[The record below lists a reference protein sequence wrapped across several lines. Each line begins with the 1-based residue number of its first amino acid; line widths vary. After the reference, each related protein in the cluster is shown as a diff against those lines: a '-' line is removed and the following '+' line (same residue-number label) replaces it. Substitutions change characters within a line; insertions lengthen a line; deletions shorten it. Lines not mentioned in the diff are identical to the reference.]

1 MNRKNNYMAN
11 HEIWNPIR
19 MIDCECS
26 VNSIDYNATDL
37 IVELERFDNKGI
49 VRIDFKEVFAYRV
62 TLEHFRINDILD
74 GAGIAP
80 LYEVENSDYYNWL
93 MQSGM
98 KVLYGDALKVRHFA
112 IKTTEHI
119 IDILTPNS
127 YTIM

>member
-74 GAGIAP
+74 GVGIAP
-80 LYEVENSDYYNWL
+80 SYRIALASYNN
-93 MQSGM
+93 QSFQPRIT
-98 KVLYGDALKVRHFA
+98 VLYPH
-112 IKTTEHI
+112 H
-119 IDILTPNS
+119 
-127 YTIM
+127 

>member
-49 VRIDFKEVFAYRV
+49 VRI
-62 TLEHFRINDILD
+62 
-74 GAGIAP
+74 
-80 LYEVENSDYYNWL
+80 
-93 MQSGM
+93 
-98 KVLYGDALKVRHFA
+98 
-112 IKTTEHI
+112 
-119 IDILTPNS
+119 
-127 YTIM
+127 

>member
-1 MNRKNNYMAN
+1 
-11 HEIWNPIR
+11 

-49 VRIDFKEVFAYRV
+49 VRVEFKEVFAYRV
-62 TLEHFRINDILD
+62 TLEHFRINDILE
-74 GAGIAP
+74 GAGMAP
-80 LYEVENSDYYNWL
+80 LYEVKNSDYYSWL

-98 KVLYGDALKVRHFA
+98 KVLYGDTLKVRHFA

-119 IDILTPNS
+119 IDILTTNS
-127 YTIM
+127 YTLI

>member
-1 MNRKNNYMAN
+1 MNRNNNMAT
-11 HEIWNPIR
+11 HEIWNSIR
-19 MIDCECS
+19 MIACEFS
-26 VNSIDYNATDL
+26 VNSISYNATDL

-49 VRIDFKEVFAYRV
+49 VKIEFKEVFAYRV

-74 GAGIAP
+74 GVGIAP

-98 KVLYGDALKVRHFA
+98 KVLYGDTLKVRHYA

-119 IDILTPNS
+119 IDIITPDS
-127 YTIM
+127 YMVM

>member
-1 MNRKNNYMAN
+1 
-11 HEIWNPIR
+11 

-49 VRIDFKEVFAYRV
+49 VKIEFKEVFAYRV

-74 GAGIAP
+74 GVSIAP
-80 LYEVENSDYYNWL
+80 LYEVENSDYYSWL

-98 KVLYGDALKVRHFA
+98 KVLYGDTLKVRHYA
-112 IKTTEHI
+112 IKTTEYI
-119 IDILTPNS
+119 IDIITPDS
-127 YTIM
+127 YMVM

>member
-1 MNRKNNYMAN
+1 MNRNNNMAN

-26 VNSIDYNATDL
+26 VNSIDYNAMDL
-37 IVELERFDNKGI
+37 IVELERLNHKGI
-49 VRIDFKEVFAYRV
+49 VKIEFKEVFAYRV

-80 LYEVENSDYYNWL
+80 LYEVENSEYYNRL

-119 IDILTPNS
+119 IDILTPNT
-127 YTIM
+127 YTVI

>member
-1 MNRKNNYMAN
+1 MAN
-11 HEIWNPIR
+11 HEICNPIR

-49 VRIDFKEVFAYRV
+49 VRVEFKEVFAYRV
-62 TLEHFRINDILD
+62 TLEHFRINDILE
-74 GAGIAP
+74 GAGMAP
-80 LYEVENSDYYNWL
+80 LYEVKNSDYYSWL

-98 KVLYGDALKVRHFA
+98 KMLYGDTLKVRHYT

-119 IDILTPNS
+119 IDILTPNI

>member
-1 MNRKNNYMAN
+1 MINR
-11 HEIWNPIR
+11 EIWNPIR

-80 LYEVENSDYYNWL
+80 LYEVENSEYYNRL

-98 KVLYGDALKVRHFA
+98 KVLYGDTLKVRHYA
-112 IKTTEHI
+112 IKTTEYI
-119 IDILTPNS
+119 IDIITPDS
-127 YTIM
+127 YMVM